1 MALRKTFFV
10 VCLFVSLLCLTA
22 GYGFAGQWIGAAIAI
37 TSGLAWLPAR
47 KYPLSWIPHICLI
60 TSVGLAVTGQ
70 LTGTPPLL
78 MICGSG
84 FALAAWDLILLD
96 GALGTHSAGEQ
107 SRRYEIKHIQS
118 LALALGAGLLV
129 AFLGGMLHLQIPFV
143 AMLLFVALVIFGF
156 DRLWGTI
163 KKRGIQ

>member
-10 VCLFVSLLCLTA
+10 VCLVVSLLCITA
-22 GYGFAGQWIGAAIAI
+22 GYGFAGRWIGAAIAI
-37 TSGLAWLPAR
+37 TSGLAWLHAR
-47 KYPLSWIPHICLI
+47 KYPDSWPPHLCLI

-78 MICGSG
+78 MIGGSG

-96 GALGTHSAGEQ
+96 GALGTHSVGEQ

-129 AFLGGMLHLQIPFV
+129 AFLGRMLHLQIPFA

-156 DRLWGTI
+156 DRIWGTI
-163 KKRGIQ
+163 KKRSIR

>member
-1 MALRKTFFV
+1 MALRKTFLV
-10 VCLFVSLLCLTA
+10 VCLVVLLLCLMA
-22 GYGFAGQWIGAAIAI
+22 GYGFAGQWIGGVIAL

-47 KYPLSWIPHICLI
+47 KYPASWIPHLCLI

-70 LTGTPPLL
+70 LTGASPLL

-96 GALGTHSAGEQ
+96 GALSTHSVVEQ
-107 SRRYEIKHIQS
+107 SERYELKHIQS

-129 AFLGGMLHLQIPFV
+129 AFLGGMLNLQIPFV
-143 AMLLFVALVIFGF
+143 VMMLFVALVIFGF
-156 DRLWGTI
+156 DRVWATI
-163 KKRGIQ
+163 KKRSI

>member
-10 VCLFVSLLCLTA
+10 VCLVVSLLCLTA
-22 GYGFAGQWIGAAIAI
+22 GYGFAGQWIGAVIAIA
-37 TSGLAWLPAR
+37 SGLAWLPAR
-47 KYPLSWIPHICLI
+47 KYSASWLPHLCLI

-70 LTGTPPLL
+70 LTGTPPLW
-78 MICGSG
+78 MICGSA

-96 GALGTHSAGEQ
+96 DALSTHSAGEQ
-107 SRRYEIKHIQS
+107 STRYETKHIQS

-143 AMLLFVALVIFGF
+143 AMMLFVALVIFGF
-156 DRLWGTI
+156 DRVWGTI
-163 KKRGIQ
+163 KKRSIQ

>member
-1 MALRKTFFV
+1 MDPRKTFFV
-10 VCLFVSLLCLTA
+10 VCLVVSMLCLTA
-22 GYGFAGQWIGAAIAI
+22 GYGFAGRWIGAVIAI

-47 KYPLSWIPHICLI
+47 KYPVSGLPHLCLI

-84 FALAAWDLILLD
+84 FALAVWDLILLD
-96 GALGTHSAGEQ
+96 GALGTSSSGEQ
-107 SRRYEIKHIQS
+107 TRRYENKHLQS

-129 AFLGGMLHLQIPFV
+129 AFLGGVLNLQIPFV
-143 AMLLFVALVIFGF
+143 AMMLFVALVIFGF
-156 DRLWGTI
+156 DRIWSTI
-163 KKRGIQ
+163 KKRSTQ

>member
-1 MALRKTFFV
+1 MALRKSFFV
-10 VCLFVSLLCLTA
+10 ICLVISLLCLTT
-22 GYGFAGQWIGAAIAI
+22 GYGFAGQWIGVVIVI
-37 TSGLAWLPAR
+37 TSGFAWLPAR
-47 KYPLSWIPHICLI
+47 KYPVSWLPHLSLI

-70 LTGTPPLL
+70 LTGAPPLL

-107 SRRYEIKHIQS
+107 SRRYEIKHMQS

-143 AMLLFVALVIFGF
+143 AMMLFVALVIFGF
-156 DRLWGTI
+156 DRVWGMI
-163 KKRGIQ
+163 KKRSIQ